1 MPAEVVAAAAAAGV
15 ELLAL
20 TDHDSVDGVGEAAQ
34 AAEPVG
40 IRLVSGVEI
49 SATDEPTGRDLH
61 ILGYLI
67 DEHDFGLR
75 SWLERSRSA
84 RQRRAQA
91 MTHAL
96 QELGFELDPTALV
109 QRIAQGRSIGRP
121 HLAQAVLAIR
131 ANAPRLTAEGID
143 DPSGFLEAYLVPG
156 RPAFRPRESPT
167 AEAAIRAIH
176 EAGGVAV
183 WAHPFWDVS
192 APGEVGA
199 MIERFAAG
207 GLDGVECFYI
217 THTRAQ
223 TELLADRCEQLGLL
237 TTGSADFHG
246 PEHRQFSRLGAFST
260 YGRLPVLGPIAA
272 G

>member
-1 MPAEVVAAAAAAGV
+1 MPEEVVAAAAAAGV

-20 TDHDSVDGVGEAAQ
+20 TDHDTVDGVGEAAR
-34 AAEPVG
+34 AAERVG

-61 ILGYLI
+61 ILGYVL
-67 DEHDFGLR
+67 DALDPGLLR
-75 SWLERSRSA
+75 WLERSRSA
-84 RQRRAQA
+84 RRRRATA
-91 MTHAL
+91 MTDAL
-96 QELGFELDPTALV
+96 RELGFELDQAALEE
-109 QRIAQGRSIGRP
+109 RIARGRSIGRP
-121 HLAQAVLAIR
+121 HIAQAVMAVQ
-131 ANAPRLTAEGID
+131 ANAPRLAAEGID

-156 RPAFRPRESPT
+156 KAAFRPRESPT
-167 AEAAIRAIH
+167 ADAAIQAIH

-192 APGEVGA
+192 DPGAVGT
-199 MIERFAAG
+199 MIDRLAAG

-217 THTRAQ
+217 THTRVQ
-223 TELLADRCEQLGLL
+223 SELLADRCGRLGLL

-246 PEHRQFSRLGAFST
+246 PEHRLFSRFRAFST
-260 YGRLPVLGPIAA
+260 YGRVAVLGPIAA

>member
-1 MPAEVVAAAAAAGV
+1 MPEQVVAAAAAAGV

-20 TDHDSVDGVGEAAQ
+20 TDHDSVDGVAEAAR
-34 AAEPVG
+34 AAEHAR

-61 ILGYLI
+61 ILGYML
-67 DEHDFGLR
+67 DERDPGLLQL
-75 SWLERSRSA
+75 LERSRSA
-84 RQRRAQA
+84 RRQRADA
-91 MTHAL
+91 MTAAL
-96 QELGFELDPTALV
+96 RELGFGLDRPALAR
-109 QRIAQGRSIGRP
+109 RIGQGRSIGRP
-121 HLAQAVLAIR
+121 HLAQAVLALP
-131 ANAPRLTAEGID
+131 ANAPRLMEEGID

-156 RPAFRPRESPT
+156 RPAFCPRENPT
-167 AEAAIRAIH
+167 AEAAMAAIH
-176 EAGGVAV
+176 AAGGAAV

-192 APGEVGA
+192 DPREVGA
-199 MIERFAAG
+199 TIERFAAG

-223 TELLADRCEQLGLL
+223 AELLADRCEQLGLL

-246 PEHRQFSRLGAFST
+246 PEHRRFSRFRAFST
-260 YGRLPVLGPIAA
+260 YGRVPVLGPIAA